1 MPENYPYVD
10 LNGILNIQKDYL
22 GNLSASDTVPPAIIT
37 QIQSNLSNMYTD
49 YAKANVSTDSAITR
63 QKEVLDIVNAEKKRL
78 EDKKQGVD
86 NAAFGQKR
94 AVELNNS
101 NRLKQNSYTNLIIIL
116 IITLAL
122 FVGIMIAS
130 NVLTSVPQVVFD
142 LLSIIVISVGIYIAL
157 YSFLNIQSRNNM
169 DFNKLDLP
177 GLKNS
182 TAGNTLASGEGST
195 TNLITGST
203 GCVGSDCCGPQTEWD
218 QQNNVCK
225 TTITQPFTTMSFSYN
240 TGDIAKVAANSPYE
254 FDDYVPIK

>member
-1 MPENYPYVD
+1 MAQPYPYVD
-10 LNGILNIQKDYL
+10 LNGVLNIQQDYL
-22 GNLSASDTVPPAIIT
+22 GNLSASDPNSAAVIN
-37 QIQSNLSNMYTD
+37 QIQQNLSHMYTD
-49 YAKANVSTDSAITR
+49 YAEANASTDAALTR
-63 QKEVLDIVNAEKKRL
+63 QKDVLDIVNSEKKRL

-101 NRLKQNSYTNLIIIL
+101 NRLKQNSYTNLLIVL

-130 NVLTSVPQVVFD
+130 NVLTAVPQVVFD

-169 DFNKLDLP
+169 DFNQLELP

-182 TAGNTLASGEGST
+182 TAGNALASGAGSS

-203 GCVGSDCCGPQTEWD
+203 GCVGSDCCGTDTKWD
-218 QQNNVCK
+218 QDNNICVK
-225 TTITQPFTTMSFSYN
+225 QGFTTMSFSYN
-240 TGDIAKVAANSPYE
+240 TGDIRKVAANSPYE
-254 FDDYVPIK
+254 FEDYVPVK